1 MVNYQKILVMEFDGI
16 SQRTISSSTGHSR
29 NTIAEVVQRAK
40 ESGLKDLEDA
50 MNNQWL
56 ATYLFP
62 EKQAI
67 ENGYCPVD
75 FEWVHKELQKKM
87 SP

>member
-1 MVNYQKILVMEFDGI
+1 MVNYRKVLGMEFDGI

-29 NTIAEVVQRAK
+29 NTIAEVIQRAK
-40 ESGLKDLEDA
+40 ERGLRELEDS

-56 ATYLFP
+56 GTYLFP

-67 ENGYCPVD
+67 EKG
-75 FEWVHKELQKKM
+75 
-87 SP
+87 